1 MRTRR
6 DFLVNSTA
14 VLVSPYL
21 HASLAQSAP
30 AQNVFTN
37 ASLGA
42 YQQGILTKAQFEAR
56 MGSLFMIF
64 VDESNVLYTRLRAV
78 TPYTAKAATKLPGR
92 LIFPR
97 PSLPAPPRQIEAF
110 TLVFDSDKPLPE
122 QNSYLVDHATL
133 GRFVIFL
140 VPGFSPTGSPI
151 CTSVFSNF
159 VEA

>member
-30 AQNVFTN
+30 AQDVFTN

-42 YQQGILTKAQFEAR
+42 YQQGILKQAQFEAR
-56 MGSLFMIF
+56 TGSLFMIF
-64 VDESNVLYTRLRAV
+64 LDESNVLYTRLRAV
-78 TPYTAKAATKLPGR
+78 KPYTTKAATRMPGR
-92 LIFPR
+92 LIGPR
-97 PSLPAPPRQIEAF
+97 AWLAATSRQIESF
-110 TLVFDSDKPLPE
+110 TLVFDCDKPLPE
-122 QNSYLVDHATL
+122 QNSYIVDHATL
-133 GRFVIFL
+133 GRFVVFL
-140 VPGFSPTGSPI
+140 VPGTSSAGSPI
-151 CTSVFSNF
+151 CTSVFTTF